1 MKDCAEK
8 RETEMVEQGYPAYTT
23 QAGRKFNLV
32 LKIIWHICSTGW
44 IGYSS
49 DLVRKQ
55 CLDLMGKGF
64 TAFKIKVGQDL
75 QSDIERCKMVRETIG
90 EENILVYCTILALEF

>member
-1 MKDCAEK
+1 
-8 RETEMVEQGYPAYTT
+8 
-23 QAGRKFNLV
+23 
-32 LKIIWHICSTGW
+32 
-44 IGYSS
+44 
-49 DLVRKQ
+49 
-55 CLDLMGKGF
+55 MGKGF